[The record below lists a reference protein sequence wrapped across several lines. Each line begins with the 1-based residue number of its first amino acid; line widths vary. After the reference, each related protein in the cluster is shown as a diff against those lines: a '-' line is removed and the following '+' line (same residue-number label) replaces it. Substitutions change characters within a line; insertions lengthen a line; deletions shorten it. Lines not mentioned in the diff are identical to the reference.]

1 MDVILVPGLWLDA
14 SSWDAVVPAL
24 ERAGHTPHALTM
36 PGVGEPAQTSAH
48 VRFDDWVSAV
58 VAEIDRC
65 TSPVALVGHSGGGN
79 VAWAAADARTAHV
92 ARVIFVDTVPPAA
105 GFGISDFPS
114 RDGVVPF
121 PGWEFFDGADIED
134 LDEQTRR
141 SVWLGS
147 IPLRVPTDAV
157 ELADPARRSIPV
169 TLLSGRQDEASLRH
183 ELAHWG
189 PWADEFNAIRHLDV
203 VHLDTGHWPQLSR
216 PDALAA
222 AIVKAL
228 DRDSVNSTGDAL
240 IHPS

>member
-1 MDVILVPGLWLDA
+1 MDVILVPGLWVDA

-24 ERAGHTPHALTM
+24 ERAGHTAHPLTM
-36 PGVGEPAQTSAH
+36 PGVGEPAGTSAH

-79 VAWAAADARTAHV
+79 VVWAAADARAAHV
-92 ARVIFVDTVPPAA
+92 VHVVFIDTVPPAA
-105 GFGISDFPS
+105 GFGISQFPM

-121 PGWEFFDGADIED
+121 PGWDFFDGADIED
-134 LDEQTRR
+134 LDDGTRR
-141 SVWLGS
+141 SVSLGS
-147 IPLRVPTDAV
+147 IPMRVPTDAV
-157 ELADPARRSIPV
+157 ELTDPARYSIPV

-189 PWADEFNAIRHLDV
+189 PWADEFNAIRDVEV

-216 PDALAA
+216 PEVLAA
-222 AIVKAL
+222 AIVTSL
-228 DRDSVNSTGDAL
+228 DRNGADASDGAL
-240 IHPS
+240 IPD